1 MNTGHRRA
9 RRRASALREAIDAH
23 QEAKETGDMR
33 AFERRN
39 RAMREGTTSEE
50 FRQFNETLQAEMIN
64 ERDARRGRVKDS
76 GWRRKG

>member
-1 MNTGHRRA
+1 
-9 RRRASALREAIDAH
+9 
-23 QEAKETGDMR
+23 MR